1 MQIAF
6 YTLIEKMHNTPSN
19 RLRASIPGASILL
32 SSHPHARG
40 LAAWRHLDECCLSL
54 LVVRYNATEGLV
66 PCEIYFYLLASTCW
80 SLGPNKDG
88 CVAVTDRSGDVAL
101 ANCGPLH
108 PTALLD
114 AAQRLS
120 CKIDSCT
127 VQFVS
132 SL

>member
-1 MQIAF
+1 MDD
-6 YTLIEKMHNTPSN
+6 
-19 RLRASIPGASILL
+19 R
-32 SSHPHARG
+32 
-40 LAAWRHLDECCLSL
+40 CLSL
-54 LVVRYNATEGLV
+54 LVVRYKATGGLV
-66 PCEIYFYLLASTCW
+66 PCEIYFYLLALTCW

-88 CVAVTDRSGDVAL
+88 SVAVTDRPGDVAL